1 MDKDNGHGSQEKWS
15 VLEIGPEETG
25 KRLDSVVARAMEGCS
40 RSYMQKLIKEN
51 NVLVSGRPQKPG
63 YRINGGEEI
72 LIHIPE
78 PLIPDIPAVYIPL
91 DILYED
97 GDILIINKE
106 RGRVV
111 HPAPG
116 HWNDT
121 LVNGLLYHCKDNLS
135 GINGTLRPGIVHRI
149 DKDTSGVIIVCK
161 NDKAHQ
167 SIANQ
172 LREHTLTRRYDAIV
186 RNHLK
191 EDEGTIDLPL
201 NRSTKDRKKRCVD
214 LINGKRAVTH
224 YRVLEVLGKD
234 MDYIECRLETGRTH
248 QIRVHMAAIG
258 HPLLGDSLY
267 GSSKVNFGL
276 SGQALHAK
284 ILGFIHPT
292 TGKYM
297 EFSSEMPE
305 ELKNVLEKL
314 R

>member
-1 MDKDNGHGSQEKWS
+1 MDKQEISIQKKWT
-15 VLEIGPEETG
+15 VLDIGQEETG
-25 KRLDSVVARAMEGCS
+25 NRLDSVVARAMEGCS
-40 RSYMQKLIKEN
+40 RSYIQKLIKEN
-51 NVLVSGRPQKPG
+51 NVLVSGKPQKAG
-63 YRINGGEEI
+63 YRIIGGEEI
-72 LIHIPE
+72 LIHVPE
-78 PLIPDIPAVYIPL
+78 PLIPDIIAVSIPL

-97 GDILIINKE
+97 EDILLINKE

-121 LVNGLLYHCKDNLS
+121 LVNGLLYHCRGELS

-172 LREHTLTRRYDAIV
+172 LREHTLTRKYEAIV
-186 RNHLK
+186 RNHFK
-191 EDEGTIDLPL
+191 EEKGTIDLPL
-201 NRSTKDRKKRCVD
+201 NRSTKDRKKRAVD
-214 LINGKRAVTH
+214 FVNGKRAVTH
-224 YRVLEVLGKD
+224 YRVLEALGKD
-234 MDYIECRLETGRTH
+234 MDYIECILETGRTH
-248 QIRVHMAAIG
+248 QIRVHMSEIG

-267 GSSKVNFGL
+267 GSSKANYGL
-276 SGQALHAK
+276 NGQALHAK
-284 ILGFIHPT
+284 ILGFIHPS

-297 EFSSEMPE
+297 EFSSELPD
-305 ELKNVLEKL
+305 ELKIVLEKL